1 MRGILLDFNR
11 GDEKKVRGIESG
23 AGSSNAKDPEVNA
36 APATAASTTDFCN
49 NTPDRCDIEREERR
63 IVEARSNL
71 DLRVIKPRSAD
82 REWPLFIPKLREGG
96 ACLIARYTCVFFN
109 KNK

>member
-1 MRGILLDFNR
+1 M
-11 GDEKKVRGIESG
+11 RGIESG

-96 ACLIARYTCVFFN
+96 LVLSRDTLACFFE
-109 KNK
+109 

>member
-1 MRGILLDFNR
+1 M
-11 GDEKKVRGIESG
+11 RGIESG

-71 DLRVIKPRSAD
+71 DLRIIKPRSAD

-96 ACLIARYTCVFFN
+96 LVLSRDTLTCFFE
-109 KNK
+109 

>member
-1 MRGILLDFNR
+1 M
-11 GDEKKVRGIESG
+11 RGIESG

-49 NTPDRCDIEREERR
+49 NTPDRCDIIEREERR

-82 REWPLFIPKLREGG
+82 REWPLFIPKLREGELVLSRDTL
-96 ACLIARYTCVFFN
+96 ACFFE
-109 KNK
+109 

>member
-1 MRGILLDFNR
+1 M
-11 GDEKKVRGIESG
+11 RGIESG

-36 APATAASTTDFCN
+36 APATAASTTVFCN

-96 ACLIARYTCVFFN
+96 LVLSRDTLACFFE
-109 KNK
+109 

>member
-1 MRGILLDFNR
+1 M
-11 GDEKKVRGIESG
+11 RGIESG

-82 REWPLFIPKLREGG
+82 RECPLFIPKLREGG
-96 ACLIARYTCVFFN
+96 LVLSRDTLACFFE
-109 KNK
+109 